1 MIPFQKF
8 FKIYESVTGEL
19 TPDTTFEEL
28 SKMGTIRTYRSS
40 AKNDKTSYQS
50 GSHVGSKLQA
60 LIRADYMLNDEEK
73 YDEYY
78 LYEVILDVGKIYPKV
93 HADDGSDHDISYGID
108 VSNDYDLIAYKNTGE
123 GDIRRENLSLIILNP
138 SNVISNKIV
147 KTLTPEYLLSIQR
160 ELY

>member
-1 MIPFQKF
+1 
-8 FKIYESVTGEL
+8 
-19 TPDTTFEEL
+19 
-28 SKMGTIRTYRSS
+28 
-40 AKNDKTSYQS
+40 
-50 GSHVGSKLQA
+50 VGSKLQA

-73 YDEYY
+73 YEQYY